1 MVLQLD
7 PTTVGSLGADLRA
20 LRKARGL
27 TLQAMADALGR
38 SVGWIS
44 QVERDLSEPSIKDL
58 QQFAAMLDVGMSTL
72 FQSGTTRVGED
83 CYVVRK
89 DTRRPI
95 GSRTDGLIEEL
106 LSPDLT
112 DDFEVV
118 HSTFAPGSAIADPVM
133 RPTQEVGYLVSGQLD
148 LEIDSHR
155 FTISAGDSFRVRG
168 EPFRWSNPYDVSAV
182 AIWVIAP
189 PVY

>member
-1 MVLQLD
+1 MVLQPD

-27 TLQAMADALGR
+27 TLQTMADALGR

-44 QVERDLSEPSIKDL
+44 QVARDLSEPSITDL
-58 QQFAAMLDVGMSTL
+58 QQFAAILDVGMSTL

-83 CYVVRK
+83 GYVVRK
-89 DTRRPI
+89 DSRRPI
-95 GSRTDGLIEEL
+95 GSRTAGLIEAL

-118 HSTFAPGSAIADPVM
+118 HSTFEPGSALADPVV
-133 RPTQEVGYLVSGQLD
+133 RPTQEVGYLISGRLD
-148 LEIDSHR
+148 LEIDDHR
-155 FTISAGDSFRVRG
+155 FTICAGDSFRVRG
-168 EPFRWSNPYDVSAV
+168 EPFHWSNPYDVSAV

>member
-27 TLQAMADALGR
+27 TLQAMAGALGR

-72 FQSGTTRVGED
+72 FQSWHDARG
-83 CYVVRK
+83 
-89 DTRRPI
+89 RRWLCRPK
-95 GSRTDGLIEEL
+95 R
-106 LSPDLT
+106 
-112 DDFEVV
+112 
-118 HSTFAPGSAIADPVM
+118 HAAAYWIA
-133 RPTQEVGYLVSGQLD
+133 
-148 LEIDSHR
+148 H
-155 FTISAGDSFRVRG
+155 
-168 EPFRWSNPYDVSAV
+168 
-182 AIWVIAP
+182 
-189 PVY
+189 